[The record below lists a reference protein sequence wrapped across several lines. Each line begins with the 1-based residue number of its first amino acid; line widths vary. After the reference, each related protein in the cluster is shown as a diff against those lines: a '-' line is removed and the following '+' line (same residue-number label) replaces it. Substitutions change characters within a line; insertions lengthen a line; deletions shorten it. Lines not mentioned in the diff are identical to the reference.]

1 LAPRPVPLELEPDDA
16 VVLELLP
23 VELLLL
29 PHAAIKHPAAITVAS
44 SAARCV
50 AVLIIVSLSVFG
62 LSRSVI
68 RRYRSRIGS

>member
-1 LAPRPVPLELEPDDA
+1 LAPGPVPLELEPDDA

-23 VELLLL
+23 VELL
-29 PHAAIKHPAAITVAS
+29 PHAAIKYPAAITVAS

-50 AVLIIVSLSVFG
+50 AVLISVSLAVFG